1 MVRIYGDC
9 LSGNCYKLKL
19 VAELL
24 GTPHSWKFV
33 TWTDGGTRSDAFREN
48 VNPAGKVP
56 VLETSKGEMIPE
68 SGAALYYL
76 ARDSHLWPSRE
87 SDRAQVLRWMF
98 FEQYSHEPFL
108 AVSLSL
114 TKNIYKVDDP
124 QAKLAELRPGGI
136 RALEAMELH
145 LSSNDWFVAGAP
157 TIADI
162 SLYPYTAT
170 AREAGFDLDAYP
182 NVVAWIGRVERLLG
196 FVSLD
201 EAIAQTT
208 PA

>member
-19 VAELL
+19 VLELL
-24 GTPHSWKFV
+24 GTPHVWKFT
-33 TWTDGGTRSDAFREN
+33 TWKNGGTRTDAFLAI
-48 VNPAGKVP
+48 NPAGKVP

-76 ARDSHLWPSRE
+76 ARDSHLWPQRE
-87 SDRAQVLRWMF
+87 VDRAQVLRWMF
-98 FEQYSHEPFL
+98 FEQYSHEPNI
-108 AVSLSL
+108 AVSHSIRTGIYSL
-114 TKNIYKVDDP
+114 DNADER
-124 QAKLAELRPGGI
+124 LA
-136 RALEAMELH
+136 ALKPKGEEALATMEQH
-145 LSSNDWFVAGAP
+145 LASNDWLVAGAP

-162 SLYPYTAT
+162 ALYPYTSNA
-170 AREAGFDLDAYP
+170 AVAGFELEAYP
-182 NVVAWIGRVERLLG
+182 AVVAWLGRVERLLG
-196 FVSLD
+196 FISFD

>member
-24 GTPHSWKFV
+24 GTPHRWKFV
-33 TWTDGGTRSDAFREN
+33 TWTDGGTRTEAFKSKI
-48 VNPAGKVP
+48 NPAGKVP

-76 ARDSHLWPSRE
+76 ARDSHLWPQRE
-87 SDRAQVLRWMF
+87 TDRAQVLRWMF
-98 FEQYSHEPFL
+98 FEQYSHEPYI
-108 AVSLSL
+108 AVSIS
-114 TKNIYKVDDP
+114 TARGHHQVDDVE
-124 QAKLAELRPGGI
+124 ARLAELRAGGE
-136 RALEAMELH
+136 RALATMEQH
-145 LSSNDWFVAGAP
+145 LSENDWFVAGAP

-162 SLYPYTAT
+162 ALYPYTLKAP
-170 AREAGFDLDAYP
+170 EGGFDLEAYP
-182 NVVAWIGRVERLLG
+182 AIRAWLGRVERLLG
-196 FVSLD
+196 FISFD